1 MGVIPH
7 WIGEGPSAL
16 VCAISVCRR
25 LGSCRRSLQRW
36 GSVVQE
42 VHVDGVAAT
51 ACIHCVLC
59 GVLGLSDS
67 PMYGVAQ
74 RGLGRAAYQLL

>member
-1 MGVIPH
+1 MCGLCLQASRILQE
-7 WIGEGPSAL
+7 IIADAGLGGARSA
-16 VCAISVCRR
+16 C
-25 LGSCRRSLQRW
+25 
-36 GSVVQE
+36 
-42 VHVDGVAAT
+42 DGVAAT

-74 RGLGRAAYQLL
+74 RGLGRAAYQPL